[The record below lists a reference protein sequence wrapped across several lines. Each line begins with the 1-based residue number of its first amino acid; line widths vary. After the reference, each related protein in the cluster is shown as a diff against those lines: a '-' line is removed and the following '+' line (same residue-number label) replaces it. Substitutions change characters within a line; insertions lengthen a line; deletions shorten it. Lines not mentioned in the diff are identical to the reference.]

1 MFEVKYPNPEER
13 EKKVQEIMNRL
24 NKIFQEARKKMNS
37 EKKK

>member
-1 MFEVKYPNPEER
+1 MFEVKYPNQEER